1 MRTIADVAALVFAL
15 TCSERAAVAQESGEP
30 PATREVVGGHFA
42 VRAGA
47 TYRHLLDI
55 PVYGVD
61 LGLSFGR
68 WGERGADFFSM
79 EPFFGRTQ
87 YGLTTR
93 IWAFRYRTDWLLGRV
108 YAGFSPGLGVITVH
122 RATDGRAM
130 SGLGI
135 SLAGYAG
142 WDFLRVGGSATSIEL
157 ALSGDAYGVPS
168 WAASLALV
176 HRS

>member
-1 MRTIADVAALVFAL
+1 MRTLVSIVALACAF
-15 TCSERAAVAQESGEP
+15 TRAPGAARAQEPGEP
-30 PATREVVGGHFA
+30 APKREFGGGLA

-47 TYRHLLDI
+47 TYRQLSDI

-87 YGLTTR
+87 HGLTTR

-108 YAGFSPGLGVITVH
+108 YAGFSPGLGVITVQ
-122 RATDGRAM
+122 RVTESEAM
-130 SGLGI
+130 SGLGL

-142 WDFLRVGGSATSIEL
+142 LDFLRIGGSATSIEL

>member
-47 TYRHLLDI
+47 TYRQLLDI

-61 LGLSFGR
+61 LGLSVGR
-68 WGERGADFFSM
+68 WGERGADFFSI
-79 EPFFGRTQ
+79 EPFFGRTE
-87 YGLTTR
+87 YGLTTQ

-108 YAGFSPGLGVITVH
+108 HAGFSPGLCVITVH